1 MKSLLTLCPAKSLSP
16 TLCPAKNVR
25 SILGNTRRAD
35 ISFYSSGKID
45 ITSRI
50 ANALGMVDGDVIDIM
65 MWKGE
70 FYLYVSVHASDICGR
85 HEAQCFPSKR
95 GGRHFRTW
103 CRRLCSAIISECG
116 STVPDALPRKVT
128 SRASLAAGEVVEIHG
143 RKAIAIITRNI
154 IHHD

>member
-1 MKSLLTLCPAKSLSP
+1 M
-16 TLCPAKNVR
+16 NVR

-116 STVPDALPRKVT
+116 ET

-143 RKAIAIITRNI
+143 RKAITIITRNI

>member
-1 MKSLLTLCPAKSLSP
+1 MNA
-16 TLCPAKNVR
+16 R

-70 FYLYVSVHASDICGR
+70 FYLYVSLHASDICGR

-95 GGRHFRTW
+95 VGRQFRTW

-116 STVPDALPRKVT
+116 VNVTDALHGKET
-128 SRASLAAGEVVEIHG
+128 SRVSFAAGEVAEVHG
-143 RKAIAIITRNI
+143 RKAITIITRNI

>member
-1 MKSLLTLCPAKSLSP
+1 M
-16 TLCPAKNVR
+16 NVR

-65 MWKGE
+65 TGKGE
-70 FYLYVSVHASDICGR
+70 FYLYVSVHAFDICGR

-103 CRRLCSAIISECG
+103 CRRLCSAILSEC
-116 STVPDALPRKVT
+116 SETTRV
-128 SRASLAAGEVVEIHG
+128 SLAAGEVVEINGH
-143 RKAIAIITRNI
+143 KAITIITRNI

>member
-1 MKSLLTLCPAKSLSP
+1 MKSSP
-16 TLCPAKNVR
+16 TLCPAKKPSPTLCLAKNAT

-35 ISFYSSGKID
+35 ISFHPSGKID

-50 ANALGMVDGDVIDIM
+50 TNALGMVDGDVIDIM
-65 MWKGE
+65 KCKGE
-70 FYLYVSVHASDICGR
+70 FYLYVSVRASDICGR

-103 CRRLCSAIISECG
+103 CRRLCSAILSEC
-116 STVPDALPRKVT
+116 SPPRSDSLPCNKPARVC
-128 SRASLAAGEVVEIHG
+128 LAAGEVVELNGH
-143 RKAIAIITRNI
+143 KAITIITRNI

>member
-1 MKSLLTLCPAKSLSP
+1 MNA
-16 TLCPAKNVR
+16 R

-50 ANALGMVDGDVIDIM
+50 ANALGMIDGDVIDIM

-70 FYLYVSVHASDICGR
+70 FYLYVSLHASDICGR

-116 STVPDALPRKVT
+116 VNVTDALHGKET
-128 SRASLAAGEVVEIHG
+128 SRVSFAAGEVAEVHG
-143 RKAIAIITRNI
+143 RKAITIITRNI

>member
-1 MKSLLTLCPAKSLSP
+1 M
-16 TLCPAKNVR
+16 NVR

-50 ANALGMVDGDVIDIM
+50 TNALGIVDGDVIDIM
-65 MWKGE
+65 MSKGE
-70 FYLYVSVHASDICGR
+70 YYLYVSVHASDICGR
-85 HEAQCFPSKR
+85 HEAQCYPSKR

-103 CRRLCSAIISECG
+103 CRRLCSAILSECG
-116 STVPDALPRKVT
+116 ET
-128 SRASLAAGEVVEIHG
+128 SHVSLAAGEVVVMNGH
-143 RKAIAIITRNI
+143 KAITIITRNI

>member
-1 MKSLLTLCPAKSLSP
+1 MNA
-16 TLCPAKNVR
+16 R

-70 FYLYVSVHASDICGR
+70 FYLYVSLWKRRVSLT
-85 HEAQCFPSKR
+85 PS
-95 GGRHFRTW
+95 G
-103 CRRLCSAIISECG
+103 
-116 STVPDALPRKVT
+116 
-128 SRASLAAGEVVEIHG
+128 
-143 RKAIAIITRNI
+143 TR
-154 IHHD
+154 D

>member
-1 MKSLLTLCPAKSLSP
+1 MKPSPTLCPAKSPSP

-65 MWKGE
+65 TWKGE
-70 FYLYVSVHASDICGR
+70 FYLYISIQAADICGR
-85 HEAQCFPSKR
+85 HETQCHPSKR
-95 GGRHFRTW
+95 GSRHFRTW
-103 CRRLCSAIISECG
+103 CRRLCSAILSECG
-116 STVPDALPRKVT
+116 VNIAGSLPCKETSCVSFAAGDALDVN
-128 SRASLAAGEVVEIHG
+128 GH
-143 RKAIAIITRNI
+143 KAVPIITRNI
-154 IHHD
+154 IHHN

>member
-1 MKSLLTLCPAKSLSP
+1 M
-16 TLCPAKNVR
+16 NVR

-103 CRRLCSAIISECG
+103 CRRLCSAILSECG
-116 STVPDALPRKVT
+116 ET
-128 SRASLAAGEVVEIHG
+128 SRVSLAAGEVVEVHG
-143 RKAIAIITRNI
+143 RKAITIITRNI

>member
-1 MKSLLTLCPAKSLSP
+1 M
-16 TLCPAKNVR
+16 NVR

-103 CRRLCSAIISECG
+103 CRRLCSAILSEC
-116 STVPDALPRKVT
+116 SETTRV
-128 SRASLAAGEVVEIHG
+128 SLAAGEVVEINGH
-143 RKAIAIITRNI
+143 KAITIITRNI